1 MGITLPAN
9 GQAPLVLSQVFHL
22 LSEIET
28 VTWISGKVIPLC
40 NAERNQLLTRKLVEV
55 SLTETTGADQEW
67 IALEKH
73 LLYFCYRPGA
83 VSQKEVLSTSPLF
96 SLPCGSVTF
105 PHWAISY
112 FLTGSHPLV
121 LSSLSSREL
130 FLDKWL
136 KTTELTASRG
146 QKPAQ

>member
-55 SLTETTGADQEW
+55 SLTETTGADQE
-67 IALEKH
+67 
-73 LLYFCYRPGA
+73 
-83 VSQKEVLSTSPLF
+83 
-96 SLPCGSVTF
+96 
-105 PHWAISY
+105 
-112 FLTGSHPLV
+112 
-121 LSSLSSREL
+121 
-130 FLDKWL
+130 
-136 KTTELTASRG
+136 
-146 QKPAQ
+146 